1 MKANARICC
10 PLSYVFLSNTCLR
23 RLTGIVILNEVKNL
37 NRFIGYK
44 RRDPSAEFILS
55 LGEGPKDDIATT
67 VFWEKEQCA
76 ISSAQEWRKQSVGK
90 LTVKGFRFTSVSST
104 LMKEQQSREL
114 R

>member
-1 MKANARICC
+1 MKANGRICC

-67 VFWEKEQCA
+67 VFRVEGTMRDFER
-76 ISSAQEWRKQSVGK
+76 SRMAQTKLRQVDSEGVSVYVDLINTNEGA
-90 LTVKGFRFTSVSST
+90 TIT
-104 LMKEQQSREL
+104 
-114 R
+114 